1 MTSFLVNVMDDGDNP
16 TEEVLYIKRI
26 FEDSLRD
33 NGSYEQI
40 RNHLDKELGIEKK
53 NTFGSIAKNL
63 SLGRSNVYIYL
74 TQVGH
79 HYSLIVTPP
88 NIFKRVGPV
97 NGEKTKMIKLFAK
110 CIPLK
115 NPATLFTTSAARIA
129 DILTSVGKK
138 DCVYK
143 LDVPDKIIE
152 VVRQYL

>member
-26 FEDSLRD
+26 FEDSLQD

-63 SLGRSNVYIYL
+63 SLGRSIYL

-97 NGEKTKMIKLFAK
+97 NGEKRKMIKLFAK

-129 DILTSVGKK
+129 DIWTFQTKLLKLSVNTCKK
-138 DCVYK
+138 YK
-143 LDVPDKIIE
+143 HILCLSY
-152 VVRQYL
+152 VVL